1 MGDVLEGLIVR
12 IWIHTYCMWW
22 RVVCICVVC
31 FSVYGL
37 WRVFDYVCVLFII
50 RGLDGMWWLYCVRWF
65 LLCGTLWKGLY
76 GMCLCRL
83 VRWRLVIYRTH
94 RPLSVMMRLRV
105 QLQQRALPCF
115 HFQQTKGLEVA
126 LDLRVVAATSIQFLV
141 SSSSS
146 PLIVSDSKCH
156 T

>member
-1 MGDVLEGLIVR
+1 VSNELIAYQNQTIIRSIFRRHGWCSRRSYIVR

-65 LLCGTLWKGLY
+65 LLCGTL
-76 GMCLCRL
+76 
-83 VRWRLVIYRTH
+83 
-94 RPLSVMMRLRV
+94 
-105 QLQQRALPCF
+105 
-115 HFQQTKGLEVA
+115 
-126 LDLRVVAATSIQFLV
+126 
-141 SSSSS
+141 
-146 PLIVSDSKCH
+146 
-156 T
+156 